1 MNKIDFVNN
10 SEPDIDA
17 EHLNQLQENV
27 DNAKVEKVSGKDLS
41 TNDFTNDY
49 KNKIDNYLIFQI
61 TGQAGNAL
69 YWRIAQLN
77 RYFGSLV
84 TLNIFCDNGYVMTVH
99 LNIGYISGKGIV
111 LEKIGTPSVYSNKPF
126 TKARLVYKE
135 DTVYLE
141 LFTPQQLSIM
151 RCYVTVHT
159 FKNYMCTFTQMNEV
173 GSVPEGYSTKEIE
186 I

>member
-1 MNKIDFVNN
+1 MNKINFENN
-10 SEPDIDA
+10 SEPDITA
-17 EHLNQLQENV
+17 ENLNQLQTNI
-27 DNAKVEKVSGKDLS
+27 DNAKVEKETGKGLS
-41 TNDFTNDY
+41 TNDFNDDY
-49 KNKIDNYLIFQI
+49 KGKVDNYLIFQI
-61 TGQAGNAL
+61 TGQAGNPL

-99 LNIGYISGKGIV
+99 LNIGYIAGQGIV
-111 LEKIGTPSVYSNKPF
+111 LEKIGTTSVYSNKPF
-126 TKARLVYKE
+126 TKVRLVYKG

-141 LFTPQQLSIM
+141 LYTPQKLTNM

-159 FKNYMCTFTQMNEV
+159 FKNYMCTFSQMNEI
-173 GSVPEGYSTKEIE
+173 GSIPEGYSTKEIE